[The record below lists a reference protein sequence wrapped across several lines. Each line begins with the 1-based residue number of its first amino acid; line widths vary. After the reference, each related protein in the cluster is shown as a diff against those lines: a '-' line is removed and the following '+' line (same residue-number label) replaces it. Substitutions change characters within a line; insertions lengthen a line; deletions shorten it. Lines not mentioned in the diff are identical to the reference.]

1 MIRLLIFVA
10 LILGAT
16 CCKPENGGGELY
28 VSNHALDKF
37 DSAIITI
44 IVDDRVVY
52 EDTVTNKYLSFHWD
66 EKSFPIPADSFRVIV
81 NVAGQGFNIKK
92 DTTFHPGEG
101 GKQMFI
107 TFDFYPHYK
116 RYNNPEIYSHVDTG
130 TFDLKKVAD
139 SLYKNNILENAG
151 EYLNDTI
158 PLPTNIDIIFKKPE
172 KQIL

>member
-1 MIRLLIFVA
+1 VIRLLIFVA

-16 CCKPENGGGELY
+16 CCEPENGGGELY

-44 IVDDRVVY
+44 TVDNRVVY

-66 EKSFPIPADSFRVIV
+66 EKSFPIPADSFRVTV
-81 NVAGQGFNIKK
+81 NVAGRGFNIKK

-101 GKQMFI
+101 RKQMFI

-158 PLPTNIDIIFKKPE
+158 PLPTNIDIIFKKPA